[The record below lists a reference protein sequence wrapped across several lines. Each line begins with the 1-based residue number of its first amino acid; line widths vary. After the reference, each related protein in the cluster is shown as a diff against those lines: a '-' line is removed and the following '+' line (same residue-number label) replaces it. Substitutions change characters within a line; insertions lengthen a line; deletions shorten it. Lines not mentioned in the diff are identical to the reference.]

1 MTCNFRIV
9 YSLRP
14 ASSIRTDRIALPHSD
29 EQYGSKRGIFKL
41 YQILCIGQPSQSE
54 YLKSWKHI
62 LQKKWAQTTRKQMTN
77 NRSVVQITADGSFT
91 TKTNCQRTTRLLS
104 NDWKWEAQENN
115 TPNFSLVFFFLF
127 LRKVLWLLS
136 QPQWTYTLNFLS
148 VLIHLFTPW
157 LCVDALGKACFL
169 DMLNYFRE
177 RLAPLVYSSHL
188 RTEFRL
194 IRWMQRKRLLKRN
207 VNCTGC
213 GNIMNFNACRRKRDG
228 YQWYV
233 PGFFVDRVTS

>member
-1 MTCNFRIV
+1 MVLSQKRLTASEQRDYWV
-9 YSLRP
+9 VTESGRLR
-14 ASSIRTDRIALPHSD
+14 
-29 EQYGSKRGIFKL
+29 K
-41 YQILCIGQPSQSE
+41 
-54 YLKSWKHI
+54 
-62 LQKKWAQTTRKQMTN
+62 TTRQT
-77 NRSVVQITADGSFT
+77 FP
-91 TKTNCQRTTRLLS
+91 
-104 NDWKWEAQENN
+104 WY
-115 TPNFSLVFFFLF
+115 FFLF
-127 LRKVLWLLS
+127 PRKVLWLLS

>member
-14 ASSIRTDRIALPHSD
+14 ANCIRTDRIALPHSD

-77 NRSVVQITADGSFT
+77 NRSDVQITADGSFT

-115 TPNFSLVFFFLF
+115 TPNFSLVFFFISAESPLTFVTTTMNVYVKLF
-127 LRKVLWLLS
+127 ISINSFIYAL
-136 QPQWTYTLNFLS
+136 TLCWR
-148 VLIHLFTPW
+148 P
-157 LCVDALGKACFL
+157 
-169 DMLNYFRE
+169 R
-177 RLAPLVYSSHL
+177 
-188 RTEFRL
+188 
-194 IRWMQRKRLLKRN
+194 
-207 VNCTGC
+207 
-213 GNIMNFNACRRKRDG
+213 
-228 YQWYV
+228 
-233 PGFFVDRVTS
+233 